1 MAWRMWTDRVT
12 LRSVPVVDTWTH
24 EWETVI
30 ALKGSVPG
38 SYNALTVMSYTI
50 RIVDAAGK
58 KKKDRNLSEELFAD
72 GLVNNS
78 LIHEY
83 VVMYLANQ
91 RQSTA
96 HTKTR
101 GEIQTSGRKL
111 YRQKWTGRARVWD
124 AWSPIRR
131 KWWVVF
137 GPRNTTDW
145 SKSMPQK
152 MKRKALCGALTLKAK
167 DDAVVAVDKLT
178 FDTPKTAEAAKV
190 LKAVDLEAKK
200 TLIVATADDTGLVK
214 SFGNIP
220 TVTTVSADTLNAY
233 DVLSHKN
240 VLFTVNALDRLE
252 TMFTS

>member
-1 MAWRMWTDRVT
+1 M
-12 LRSVPVVDTWTH
+12 
-24 EWETVI
+24 
-30 ALKGSVPG
+30 
-38 SYNALTVMSYTI
+38 YNTVMSYTI

-58 KKKDRNLSEELFAD
+58 KKKDRTLSEEIFAD
-72 GLVNNS
+72 NLVNND

-101 GEIQTSGRKL
+101 GEVQRSWRKL

-131 KWWVVF
+131 KWWVAF
-137 GPRNTTDW
+137 WPRNTTDW
-145 SKSMPQK
+145 SKSMPKK
-152 MKRKALCGALTLKAK
+152 MKRKALCWALTLKVK
-167 DDAVVAVDKLT
+167 GDAVIAVDKLM
-178 FDTPKTAEAAKV
+178 FETPKTAEAAKV
-190 LKAVDLEAKK
+190 LSAINLENQK
-200 TLIVATADDTGLVK
+200 TLVISTSDDAGVVK

-220 TVTTVSADTLNAY
+220 TVTVILADTINAY

-240 VLFTVNALDRLE
+240 VLFTVNALDHLE
-252 TMFTS
+252 SMFTS